1 MGRMYPLSEARK
13 NLSEL
18 VNEAYYEGKMFGIS
32 KGKKPMG
39 VLIGAKEWKDII
51 ETIEMHDQRLADT
64 LAITADPELQNLF
77 KGSEKEIKAGNLI
90 PLEEI

>member
-1 MGRMYPLSEARK
+1 MSRLFPLSEARK

-18 VNEAYYEGKMFGIS
+18 VHEAYYEGRLFGIA

-51 ETIEMHDQRLADT
+51 DTIEMHNQGLADT
-64 LAITADPELQNLF
+64 LAIMADPELQALLAE
-77 KGSEKEIKAGNLI
+77 GEEDIKAGRLI
-90 PLEEI
+90 PLDEV